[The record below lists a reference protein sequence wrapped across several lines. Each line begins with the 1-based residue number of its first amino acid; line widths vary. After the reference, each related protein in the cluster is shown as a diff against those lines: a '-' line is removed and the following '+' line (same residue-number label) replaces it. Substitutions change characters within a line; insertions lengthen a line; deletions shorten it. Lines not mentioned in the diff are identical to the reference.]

1 MSLRYQ
7 FDSTFLSNDSLIL
20 MFSLVKDLWSLPFYA
35 LLDTIYKKDFED
47 EILQQLF
54 CNEINSIKA
63 I

>member
-7 FDSTFLSNDSLIL
+7 FNFTFLSNDSLIL
-20 MFSLVKDLWSLPFYA
+20 MFSLVKDLWSLPSYA
-35 LLDTIYKKDFED
+35 LLDTICKKDFED

-63 I
+63 L